1 MAQKMQISN
10 FLVEKYKTMYL
21 KEIKIFKHSFHI
33 FLNLINIPNVYV
45 HVNYMSFTG
54 VHMDVVGLQ
63 WQNCFDPRFQFAI
76 NVSQQNFEKE
86 KLLINS

>member
-1 MAQKMQISN
+1 
-10 FLVEKYKTMYL
+10 MY
-21 KEIKIFKHSFHI
+21 
-33 FLNLINIPNVYV
+33 
-45 HVNYMSFTG
+45 FTG

-63 WQNCFDPRFQFAI
+63 WQNCFDPLFQFAI